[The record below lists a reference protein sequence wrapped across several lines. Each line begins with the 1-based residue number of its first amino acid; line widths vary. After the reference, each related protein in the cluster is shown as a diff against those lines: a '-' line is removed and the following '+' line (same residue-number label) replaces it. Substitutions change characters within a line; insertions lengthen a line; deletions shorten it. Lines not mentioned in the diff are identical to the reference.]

1 MDRVPETRFSGF
13 GSSTWLNG
21 LHINLN
27 LYEYL
32 SSIQKQKTN
41 ETNKGKKDFE
51 KEFWIVQNTINEN
64 PIKINRLNSFF
75 GF

>member
-1 MDRVPETRFSGF
+1 MRQIR
-13 GSSTWLNG
+13 
-21 LHINLN
+21 
-27 LYEYL
+27 
-32 SSIQKQKTN
+32 
-41 ETNKGKKDFE
+41 GKKDFE